1 MVMFKKACAEFIG
14 TFVLVF
20 VACGVAAATG
30 GNLVATSLAF
40 GLVIV
45 AMAYSIGRVSGCH
58 VNPAVSLG
66 CLMDK
71 RMSVKEFCVYILAQL
86 LGGFVGAVALFGVFK
101 MANVDLIGNA
111 CNYATGYAVNGLTTG
126 GIISALLTEIILT
139 GIFVYVILNVTD
151 EKSGN
156 GKLAGIVIGLT
167 LTLVHL
173 IGINITGT
181 SVNPARSIATAFGD
195 LIFNGN
201 TAALAQV
208 WMFIVAPLVG
218 AIVAALIYKCL
229 NKDKAEK
236 EPEVKETKETKA
248 K

>member
-1 MVMFKKACAEFIG
+1 MELFKKACAEFIG

-40 GLVIV
+40 GLTIV

-66 CLMDK
+66 CLLSK
-71 RMSVKEFCVYILAQL
+71 RMTVKEFFVYILSQI
-86 LGGFVGAVALFGVFK
+86 LGGFIGAVAIFGIFK
-101 MANVDLIGNA
+101 MGGIALLGNA
-111 CNYATGYAVNGLTTG
+111 CNYAPDLNAG
-126 GIISALLTEIILT
+126 GIIAALLTEVILT

-151 EKSGN
+151 EKAGH
-156 GKLAGIVIGLT
+156 GKIAGLVIGLT

-181 SVNPARSIATAFGD
+181 SVNPARSIATAFAD
-195 LIFNGN
+195 LIYNGS
-201 TAALAQV
+201 TDALAQV
-208 WMFIVAPLVG
+208 WMFIVAPLIG
-218 AIVAALIYKCL
+218 ALVAVVVYKVL
-229 NKDKAEK
+229 HKEKEQKAEK
-236 EPEVKETKETKA
+236 
-248 K
+248 